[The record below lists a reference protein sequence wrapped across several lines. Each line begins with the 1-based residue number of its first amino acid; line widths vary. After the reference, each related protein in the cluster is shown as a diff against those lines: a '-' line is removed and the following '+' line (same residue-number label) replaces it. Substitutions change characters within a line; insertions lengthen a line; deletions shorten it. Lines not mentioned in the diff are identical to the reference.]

1 MKDHLIFD
9 ATDANTIIDSD
20 SVGAYVRASD
30 GTLITH
36 TDVGGKKALDVYIAE
51 GINVE
56 VDLDHADDSVS
67 LGDGTTLYTGT
78 TVNTDHGLDV
88 YILNPSLTI
97 DDGGLSI
104 TVDANDLDIRDL
116 TAVSDSVASWTHD
129 GTGTAITSTSV
140 NGDQALDVNISNDVV
155 VNDAALANT
164 AIVSAAVTL
173 TAAATAEAVV
183 GTALTDRKYL
193 FIYNFDNR
201 KMYIGGSGVTKDNGF
216 PVSPG
221 SYLEMRAGAAVN
233 VFFDSEKSGHKIR
246 TLELS

>member
-56 VDLDHADDSVS
+56 VDLSHVDDSVS

-88 YILNPSLTI
+88 FILNPSLTI

-104 TVDANDLDIRDL
+104 TVDATDLDIRDL
-116 TAVSDSVASWTHD
+116 TAASDSVASWTHD

-164 AIVSAAVTL
+164 AIIAASKSL
-173 TAAATAEAVV
+173 ATAGTDEAVV
-183 GTALTDRKYL
+183 ASALTDRKYL
-193 FIYNFDNR
+193 FIYNNDNR
-201 KMYIGGSGVTKDNGF
+201 KIFIGQAGVDSTTGF

-221 SYLEMRAGAAVN
+221 SYLELRAGAAVAVN
-233 VFFDSEKSGHKIR
+233 FDSNKNGHNIR